1 MVLDDKTRELIAIGA
16 SIASNNPPSLKYHI
30 DRARSLGG
38 SDDEILDA
46 VETGKFVRRS
56 AASKTDIF
64 AESFRTPPPRGGC
77 RKGRVKGEDA
87 PRSECGCAASE
98 PGPEAEADVACGK
111 S

>member
-16 SIASNNPPSLKYHI
+16 SIASNNPPSLKYHVE
-30 DRARSLGG
+30 RAKSFGV

-46 VETGKFVRRS
+46 VETGKFVRRG

-64 AESFRTPPPRGGC
+64 AESLKTPPPRGGC
-77 RKGRVKGEDA
+77 RKGKEKSEA
-87 PRSECGCAASE
+87 ALQSECDCA
-98 PGPEAEADVACGK
+98 PGLGTEAGAVCGK